1 MVCGVWCGFG
11 DDCIQKERQPAD
23 RPWGNSDCP
32 KDSLGICETFSF
44 SAKTFSIC
52 RRKGMPGM
60 EAFLSKREESW
71 QMCQKQVDVPIKI
84 T

>member
-11 DDCIQKERQPAD
+11 DDRIQKKRQPAD
-23 RPWGNSDCP
+23 CPWGNADCP
-32 KDSLGICETFSF
+32 EDSLGICEAFSF
-44 SAKTFSIC
+44 PVKAFPIC
-52 RRKGMPGM
+52 RRKSTPGM
-60 EAFLSKREESW
+60 EAFLGKRKESW